1 MLKLMVDWADGSNTH
16 ASVEMRGSR
25 HEREEL
31 IRVAIETL
39 VEHLRDIEKA
49 ESGYRW

>member
-1 MLKLMVDWADGSNTH
+1 MLKLIVNWADGSNTL
-16 ASVEMRGSR
+16 ASIDIQGSR

-39 VEHLRDIEKA
+39 VKQLRDIENA

>member
-1 MLKLMVDWADGSNTH
+1 MLKLMVNWSGGSTTQ
-16 ASVEMRGSR
+16 ASIDVQGSP

-39 VEHLRDIEKA
+39 VEQLRDIEKA